1 MPVLWRSVQG
11 RGRVGAGV
19 LGRPY
24 QRRDGTLWCEEVPL
38 EAIAASVGTPAY
50 VYSAT
55 ALRERYRVLD
65 AALAGVPHRIHYS
78 MKANSSRG
86 LLRVLQAEGCR
97 ADVVSG
103 GELFRALRAGFPP
116 EHIIF
121 GGVGKRR
128 DEIAAGLEAGVLL
141 INVESAAELD
151 IVEEEARRL
160 GVRARIAFRVN
171 PEVHVANAHQYIATG
186 SRGHKFGIPWGD
198 VPAVAARALAS
209 PHIELAGLD
218 MHVGS
223 QLLSLAPYRDGV
235 ERLAELARGLQQQ
248 GAPLRFFDA
257 GGGLPARYDAE
268 EAPDLALFAEIIV
281 PVVRALELELIVEPG
296 RFVVAESGTLLT
308 RVLYRKPT
316 GGTDFV
322 ITDAGMSELLRP
334 SHYDAFHAI
343 ESLRPRGGL
352 ATVDV
357 VGPICETGDFL
368 ARDRQMDDAQ
378 PGDVLAVHTTG
389 AYGYVMA
396 LTYNTRP
403 RAPEVLVDGSRW
415 AIITRRETLED
426 LVRLE
431 AETLDWKEAR

>member
-1 MPVLWRSVQG
+1 
-11 RGRVGAGV
+11 
-19 LGRPY
+19 
-24 QRRDGTLWCEEVPL
+24 
-38 EAIAASVGTPAY
+38 
-50 VYSAT
+50 VYSAV
-55 ALRERYRVLD
+55 ALRERYRALD
-65 AALAGVPHRIHYS
+65 AALAGIPHRIHYS
-78 MKANSSRG
+78 LKANSSRG
-86 LLRVLQAEGCR
+86 LLQVLRAEGCR
-97 ADVVSG
+97 ADVVSR
-103 GELFRALRAGFPP
+103 GELMRARRAGFPA

-128 DEIAAGLEAGVLL
+128 DEVRAALEAEILL
-141 INVESAAELD
+141 INVESAAELQ
-151 IVEEEARRL
+151 IVEEEAKAL

-171 PEVHVANAHQYIATG
+171 PEVHVANAHEFIATG

-198 VPAVAARALAS
+198 VPTVADQALAS

-223 QLLSLAPYRDGV
+223 QLTNLEPYRDGV
-235 ERLAELARGLQQQ
+235 QRLTALARDLQRR

-281 PVVRALELELIVEPG
+281 PAVQSLGLELIVEPG
-296 RFVVAESGTLLT
+296 RFVVGESAVLLT
-308 RVLYRKPT
+308 RVLYRKPS

-322 ITDAGMSELLRP
+322 ICDAGMSDLLRP
-334 SHYDAFHAI
+334 SHYDAYHAI
-343 ESLRPRGGL
+343 EAVRPRGDR

-357 VGPICETGDFL
+357 VGPICETGDFI
-368 ARDRQMDDAQ
+368 ARDRLMDDPA
-378 PGDVLAVHTTG
+378 PGDLLAVHTVG

-403 RAPEVLVDGSRW
+403 RGPEVLVDGTRW
-415 AIITRRETLED
+415 AVITRRETLDD

-431 AETLDWKEAR
+431 AETLEWTEG

>member
-1 MPVLWRSVQG
+1 M
-11 RGRVGAGV
+11 GAGV

-24 QRRDGTLWCEEVPL
+24 QRRDGSLWCEGVPL
-38 EAIAASVGTPAY
+38 EAIAASAGTPAY
-50 VYSAT
+50 VYSAQ
-55 ALRERYRVLD
+55 ALRERYRALD
-65 AALAGVPHRIHYS
+65 AALAAVPHRIHYS

-86 LLRVLQAEGCR
+86 LLQVLRAEGCR

-103 GELFRALRAGFPP
+103 GELARALRAGFPA

-128 DEIAAGLEAGVLL
+128 DEIRAGLLAGVLL
-141 INVESAAELD
+141 LNIESAAELD
-151 IVEEEARRL
+151 VIEQEAQAL
-160 GVRARIAFRVN
+160 GVRARVAFRVN
-171 PEVHVANAHQYIATG
+171 PEVEVANAHQYIATG

-198 VPAVAARALAS
+198 VPAIAARALAS
-209 PHIELAGLD
+209 KHVELAGLD

-235 ERLAELARGLQQQ
+235 ERLAELARGLQAQ

-257 GGGLPARYDAE
+257 GGGLPARYEAE
-268 EAPDLALFAEIIV
+268 EAPDLGLFAEIVV
-281 PVVRALELELIVEPG
+281 PVVQALGLELIVEPG
-296 RFVVAESGTLLT
+296 RFVVAESGALLT
-308 RVLYRKPT
+308 RVLYRKPS

-322 ITDAGMSELLRP
+322 ICDAGMSELLRP

-343 ESLRPRGGL
+343 EVVRPRGGTS
-352 ATVDV
+352 TVDV

-368 ARDRQMDDAQ
+368 ARDRRMDDAL
-378 PGDVLAVHTTG
+378 PGDLLAVHTTG

-403 RAPEVLVDGSRW
+403 RAPEVLVDGARW
-415 AIITRRETLED
+415 AVITRRETVDD

-431 AETLDWKEAR
+431 AETLNWEEP

>member
-1 MPVLWRSVQG
+1 
-11 RGRVGAGV
+11 
-19 LGRPY
+19 
-24 QRRDGTLWCEEVPL
+24 VPL
-38 EAIAASVGTPAY
+38 ETIAEAVGTPAY
-50 VYSAT
+50 VYSAA
-55 ALRERYRVLD
+55 ALRERYRALD
-65 AALAGVPHRIHYS
+65 AALEGAPRRVHYS
-78 MKANSSRG
+78 LKANSSRG
-86 LLRVLQAEGCR
+86 LLQVLRAEGCR

-103 GELFRALRAGFPP
+103 GELMRALRAGFPP

-121 GGVGKRR
+121 GGVGKRA
-128 DEIAAGLEAGVLL
+128 DEIRAALQADILL

-151 IVEEEARRL
+151 VVEREARAL
-160 GVRARIAFRVN
+160 GVRARIGIRVN
-171 PEVHVANAHQYIATG
+171 PEVHVANAHEFIATG

-198 VPAVAARALAS
+198 VPAVADRALAS
-209 PHIELAGLD
+209 PHLELTGLD

-223 QLLSLAPYRDGV
+223 QLLSLAPYQDGV
-235 ERLAELARGLQQQ
+235 HRLSELARALQAR

-281 PVVRALELELIVEPG
+281 PVVRALGLELIVEPG
-296 RFVVAESGTLLT
+296 RFVVAESGALLT
-308 RVLYRKPT
+308 RVLYRKPS

-322 ITDAGMSELLRP
+322 ICDAGMSELLRP
-334 SHYDAFHAI
+334 SHYGAFHAI
-343 ESLRPRGGL
+343 ESVRPRGGN

-368 ARDRQMDDAQ
+368 ARDREMDDAQ
-378 PGDVLAVHTTG
+378 PGDLLAIHTTG

-403 RAPEVLVDGSRW
+403 RSPEVLVDGTRW
-415 AIITRRETLED
+415 AVITRRETLED

-431 AETLDWKEAR
+431 AETVEWMEG

>member
-1 MPVLWRSVQG
+1 M
-11 RGRVGAGV
+11 GAGV
-19 LGRPY
+19 LGRPF

-38 EAIAASVGTPAY
+38 EAIAAAVGTPAY
-50 VYSAT
+50 VYSAN
-55 ALRERYRVLD
+55 ALRERYRALD

-103 GELFRALRAGFPP
+103 GELFRALRAGFAP

-128 DEIAAGLEAGVLL
+128 DEIVAGLEAGVLL
-141 INVESAAELD
+141 INVESAAELE
-151 IVEEEARRL
+151 IVEDEARRL

-235 ERLAELARGLQQQ
+235 ERLAELARLLQQQ

-268 EAPDLALFAEIIV
+268 DAPDLALFAEIIV
-281 PVVRALELELIVEPG
+281 PVVQSLGLELIVEPG

-343 ESLRPRGGL
+343 ESLRPRGGQ

-415 AIITRRETLED
+415 AIISRRETLED

-431 AETLDWKEAR
+431 AETLEWKEA

>member
-1 MPVLWRSVQG
+1 M
-11 RGRVGAGV
+11 GARV

-24 QRRDGTLWCEEVPL
+24 ARRDGALWCEGVPL
-38 EAIAASVGTPAY
+38 EAIAAATGTPAY
-50 VYSAT
+50 VYSAN
-55 ALRERYRVLD
+55 ALRERYRALD
-65 AALAGVPHRIHYS
+65 AALAAVPHRIHYS
-78 MKANSSRG
+78 LKANSSRA
-86 LLRVLQAEGCR
+86 LLQVLRAEGCR

-103 GELFRALRAGFPP
+103 GELMRALAAGFAGGDV
-116 EHIIF
+116 IF

-128 DEIAAGLEAGVLL
+128 DEIRAGLEAGVLL
-141 INVESAAELD
+141 LNVESAAELD
-151 IVEEEARRL
+151 IVEAEARHL

-171 PEVHVANAHQYIATG
+171 PEVHVANAHAYIATG

-198 VPAVAARALAS
+198 VPGVAARALAS

-223 QLLSLAPYRDGV
+223 QLLSLEPYRDGV
-235 ERLAELARGLQQQ
+235 ERLAELAHGLIAQ

-257 GGGLPARYDAE
+257 GGGLPARYDHE
-268 EAPDLALFAEIIV
+268 EAPDLALFAQIVV
-281 PVVRALELELIVEPG
+281 PVVKSLGLELIVEPG
-296 RFVVAESGTLLT
+296 RFVVAESGVLLT

-322 ITDAGMSELLRP
+322 ICDAGMSELLRP

-343 ESLRPRGGL
+343 EAVRPRGGTR
-352 ATVDV
+352 TVDV

-368 ARDRQMDDAQ
+368 ARDRAMDDVA
-378 PGDVLAVHTTG
+378 PGDLLAVHTTG

-403 RAPEVLVDGSRW
+403 RAPEVLIDGSRW
-415 AIITRRETLED
+415 AVITRRETLDD

-431 AETLDWKEAR
+431 ERTLDWKDTR